1 VIILKEKIKE
11 IIFTIAI
18 LYSIVIVIL
27 MIYSYNTSIN
37 TMPFTDES
45 DNITTLNKYKE
56 DLKNIEESSCKTAL
70 NNLINHY
77 ERTSYNGIVNLKD
90 KYLDEDGVLKYAEA
104 IFKDC
109 SLKDDIRQKIAIK
122 TISSSIQIDEVLKE
136 LYFQYEIRVPD
147 LNNRS
152 IMEMNFNTIRY
163 KINRENQLEVIEILV
178 DMLKGEQEYE

>member
-1 VIILKEKIKE
+1 MKEKIKRVL
-11 IIFTIAI
+11 FTIAI
-18 LYSIVIVIL
+18 LYSVIIVVL
-27 MIYSYNTSIN
+27 MLYSYSTSIN
-37 TMPFTDES
+37 TMNFYDDSENT
-45 DNITTLNKYKE
+45 NLLTAYKE
-56 DLKNIEESSCKTAL
+56 DLKNIGDSSCKTAL

-77 ERTSYNGIVNLKD
+77 EKTSYNGIVNLKD
-90 KYLDEDGVLKYAEA
+90 KYIEEDGVLKYAQA
-104 IFKDC
+104 IFNDC
-109 SLKDDIRQKIAIK
+109 NLKGDFRRKIALK
-122 TISSSIQIDEVLKE
+122 TIASSIQIDEVLKE